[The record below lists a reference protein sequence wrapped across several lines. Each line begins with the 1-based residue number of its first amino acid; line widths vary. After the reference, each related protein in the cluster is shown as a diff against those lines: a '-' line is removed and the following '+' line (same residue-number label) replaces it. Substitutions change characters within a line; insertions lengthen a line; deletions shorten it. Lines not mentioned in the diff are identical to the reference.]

1 LLQGVFRWPAQH
13 GTGGVKTRAVAGTI
27 PGAIGLVPADEAF
40 EMGADWGTY
49 CHVAFVIAL
58 RCELPPMQA
67 HNFPF
72 AFFHVV
78 EGVRFSASETVAQ

>member
-1 LLQGVFRWPAQH
+1 
-13 GTGGVKTRAVAGTI
+13 
-27 PGAIGLVPADEAF
+27 
-40 EMGADWGTY
+40 MGADWGTY